1 MTSLHCVYGR
11 SSILNHAY
19 GLRSHMATKTTHD
32 VYSVVCTVV
41 AMGEGLHCSPFL
53 RKSHRIIQLKLLVC
67 RMPEEGHNGSWW
79 HAWWVWAGY
88 YGIQAHCQRRRQGQ
102 YSQSY
107 IHPLFRSCS
116 CCHRLEL
123 FSVTGFIAISNKR
136 LNSTWIIV
144 AFVHRFS
151 CRGWRK
157 RKQCRA

>member
-1 MTSLHCVYGR
+1 MRMDY
-11 SSILNHAY
+11 A
-19 GLRSHMATKTTHD
+19 ATWRQRPPTT
-32 VYSVVCTVV
+32 YSVVCMYSSCHGGGTSLFPISQEVTPNHTIKAPRVPHAGRRTQWIVV
-41 AMGEGLHCSPFL
+41 T
-53 RKSHRIIQLKLLVC
+53 
-67 RMPEEGHNGSWW
+67 
-79 HAWWVWAGY
+79 WWVWAGY

-136 LNSTWIIV
+136 LNSTWNV

-151 CRGWRK
+151 CCGWRK
-157 RKQCRA
+157 RKQCQA